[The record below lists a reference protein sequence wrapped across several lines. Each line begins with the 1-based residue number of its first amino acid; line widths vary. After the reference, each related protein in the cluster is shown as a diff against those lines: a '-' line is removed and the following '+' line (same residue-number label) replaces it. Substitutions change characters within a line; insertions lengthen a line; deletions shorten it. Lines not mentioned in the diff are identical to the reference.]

1 LHHVHARRSRVDQAL
16 EADAEAVLS
25 KTRAPLDRPRRRAFS
40 AGYDVRMLA
49 EIYPIQVLL
58 LTVSGIVNRHQ
69 ANVIAYLV
77 EENRVLKEQ
86 MSGRSLRLTDGQR
99 RRLAAKAK
107 LLGRR
112 ALDSVATIVTP
123 DTLMRWHRRLIAA
136 KWTYVAKRVG
146 RPGLMGAIKALIVRF
161 ALENPSWG
169 YCRIQGE
176 LKDVGHQVASTTIA
190 NVLKENGIKPAP
202 DRPSSWRTFL
212 QSHWGEFAATDFF
225 TTEVWTPRGLVTFY
239 TLFVIDLKSRRVH
252 IAGIT
257 TSPDSEFMAQ
267 IARNLTDAADGFLLR
282 HRFLIC
288 DRDTKFTAQFKRIL
302 GDAGVDVV
310 LTPKRAPNCNSF
322 AERFVLSIK
331 SECLDRMIF
340 FGERRLREG
349 IAEYIEHYH
358 EERAHQGLGN
368 RRISASETG
377 DGEVECRERLG
388 GLLKCYYRA
397 A

>member
-1 LHHVHARRSRVDQAL
+1 V
-16 EADAEAVLS
+16 
-25 KTRAPLDRPRRRAFS
+25 PRLN
-40 AGYDVRMLA
+40 D
-49 EIYPIQVLL
+49 
-58 LTVSGIVNRHQ
+58 
-69 ANVIAYLV
+69 
-77 EENRVLKEQ
+77 
-86 MSGRSLRLTDGQR
+86 DQR

-112 ALDSVATIVTP
+112 ALDAVATIVTP
-123 DTLMRWHRRLIAA
+123 DTLIRWHTRLIAA
-136 KWTYVAKRVG
+136 KWTFVVNRVG
-146 RPGLMGAIKALIVRF
+146 RPGLMKAIKALIVRF
-161 ALENPSWG
+161 AFENPSWG

-212 QSHWGEFAATDFF
+212 KSHWGEVAATDFF

-239 TLFVIDLKSRRVH
+239 TLFVIDLKTRRVH

-257 TSPDSEFMAQ
+257 TKPDADFLAQ
-267 IARNLTDAADGFLLR
+267 VARNLTDVVDGFLLG

-302 GDAGVDVV
+302 KDAGVEVV
-310 LTPKRAPNCNSF
+310 LTPKRAPNCNAF

-331 SECLDRMIF
+331 SECLGKMIF
-340 FGERRLREG
+340 FGERRLREAIG
-349 IAEYIEHYH
+349 EYIEHYH
-358 EERAHQGLGN
+358 AERAHQGLGN
-368 RRISASETG
+368 RRIERSSVG
-377 DGEVECRERLG
+377 DGEVICDERLG
-388 GLLKCYYRA
+388 GLLKCYRRA